1 MGVVAIS
8 LWSDAMAKSFEKLCS
23 EVFSPGTTF
32 VTSGNSEISEGT
44 EIHSRLARKNL
55 KESGKTKVFEIHR
68 SSKKAVPHSGE
79 SAAKRFM
86 FL

>member
-8 LWSDAMAKSFEKLCS
+8 LWSDALAKSFEKLCS
-23 EVFSPGTTF
+23 AVFSPGTTF
-32 VTSGNSEISEGT
+32 VTSGDSEISEGT

-68 SSKKAVPHSGE
+68 YSEKTFPNSKE
-79 SAAKRFM
+79 SAAKRFI